1 MLRATS
7 VSIQCNVCFLVQCSL
22 PLLCFESPLHGKD
35 SRVLTTEVKH
45 TVLML
50 KNTITWLSNLNQPL
64 QRSHNRQSSCCYLSQ
79 SIGIA
84 TSVVMIRVCL
94 SISGKISGQN
104 TVHSYWKTE
113 EPYAWKMHPMIIHRP
128 AITEFSS
135 MAYIK
140 HVHEHQ
146 LILHGN
152 VVGQSVV

>member
-1 MLRATS
+1 MQHERSGCSRVVSRPCHRKTTMLRATS

-22 PLLCFESPLHGKD
+22 FTAASVFWISFVWQD

-94 SISGKISGQN
+94 SIIGKNSGQN

-128 AITEFSS
+128 HRIF
-135 MAYIK
+135 
-140 HVHEHQ
+140 
-146 LILHGN
+146 
-152 VVGQSVV
+152 